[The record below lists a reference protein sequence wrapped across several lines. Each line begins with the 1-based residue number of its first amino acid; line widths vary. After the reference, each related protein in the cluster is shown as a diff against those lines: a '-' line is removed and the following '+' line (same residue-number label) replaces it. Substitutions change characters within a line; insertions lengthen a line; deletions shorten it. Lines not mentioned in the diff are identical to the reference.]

1 MTAVLSQQID
11 NFLNALRLKGYSN
24 CTIESYAVDLRQL
37 VEYFESIDEPD
48 IAVENL
54 TRQRLRSWQAEAL
67 SDQKPASRARKIS
80 AVRSLIHFL
89 LRQEYIDKNPC
100 ENLQNPKIPK
110 QLRPTYSVDQINVLL
125 TVPPTADELT
135 IRDLTAFE
143 LMYSSGLRVSE
154 LVSVDI
160 SSIDFIEG
168 WIRVLGKG
176 NKEREIPVTTTAI
189 DLISRYLSESRP
201 KLVAK
206 DGSQDEEALFLNSK
220 GGRITARSIRRL
232 LHEEELEKGLSAD
245 VSPHGLRHAF
255 ATHLLEAGAD
265 MRAIQ
270 DMLGHARLSTT
281 ARYTHN
287 NYERLVKVYDSA
299 HPRATISNHQHKSDN
314 DENKT

>member
-1 MTAVLSQQID
+1 MPLILSQQID
-11 NFLNALRLKGYSN
+11 RFLNSLKLKGYSP
-24 CTIESYAVDLRQL
+24 CTLDAYALDLRQL
-37 VEYFESIDEPD
+37 VEYFESQNAPD
-48 IAVENL
+48 ITVEELN
-54 TRQRLRSWQAEAL
+54 RQRLRSWQAEAL
-67 SDQKPASRARKIS
+67 YDQKPASRARKIS
-80 AVRSLIHFL
+80 AVRTFIHFL
-89 LRQEYIDKNPC
+89 IRQEDIDKSPF

-110 QLRPTYSVDQINVLL
+110 QMRPTYSVDQINVLL
-125 TVPPTADELT
+125 TLPGNADALT

-154 LVSVDI
+154 LVSVDLDD
-160 SSIDFIEG
+160 IDFVEG

-176 NKEREIPVTTTAI
+176 QKEREIPVTTTAI
-189 DLISRYLSESRP
+189 DLIGRYLIESRP
-201 KLVAK
+201 MLVSK
-206 DGSQDEEALFLNSK
+206 DGVQDDQALLLNSK

-270 DMLGHARLSTT
+270 DMLGHVRLSTT

-287 NYERLVKVYDSA
+287 NYDRLVKVYDNA
-299 HPRATISNHQHKSDN
+299 HPRAFIDHPDKSD
-314 DENKT
+314 KS

>member
-1 MTAVLSQQID
+1 MDIKLSDQID
-11 NFLNALRLKGYSN
+11 PFLNALRLKGYSE
-24 CTIESYAVDLRQL
+24 CTIESYALDLRQL
-37 VEYFESIDEPD
+37 IDYFED
-48 IAVENL
+48 IGEGDISVQTL
-54 TRQRLRSWQAEAL
+54 TRQRMREWLGNEL
-67 SDQKPASRARKIS
+67 GDQKPAKRKKKIS
-80 AVRSLIHFL
+80 AVRSLVHFL
-89 LRQEYIDKNPC
+89 IRQESIEKSPF

-125 TVPPTADELT
+125 EIPASADALT

-154 LVSVDI
+154 LVSVNIQD
-160 SSIDFIEG
+160 IDFVEG
-168 WIRVLGKG
+168 WIRVIGKG
-176 NKEREIPVTTTAI
+176 NKMREIPVTTTAI
-189 DLISRYLSESRP
+189 DLIGRYLAESRP
-201 KLVAK
+201 SLTAK
-206 DGSQDEEALFLNSK
+206 DGSQDDEALLLNSR

-232 LHEEELEKGLSAD
+232 LHEQELEKGLSDD

-287 NYERLVKVYDSA
+287 HYERLVKVYDSA
-299 HPRATISNHQHKSDN
+299 HPRAHISSDPTH
-314 DENKT
+314 DLSPHEI